1 MCKLLVESFWTRI
14 LVQTSK
20 SPLQE
25 IKTYDPELTWSSCVS
40 APSSSGT
47 GSTAVCRSCSMR
59 RVWRLH
65 NWENRLQQSIAYLF
79 FEWNVTSCYA
89 ASTHT
94 YMNTELKKPV
104 SPIIL
109 LVQDM
114 YKRMHKPDN
123 FLCNKRVKV
132 GEMSRHVGQG
142 SKAVSVQVLVLL
154 WNICIT

>member
-1 MCKLLVESFWTRI
+1 MCKLLVVSFWTRI

-94 YMNTELKKPV
+94 YMNTELKNPFHLLSCSFKTCIKECTNL
-104 SPIIL
+104 IIFCATKGWR
-109 LVQDM
+109 LVKWADM
-114 YKRMHKPDN
+114 
-123 FLCNKRVKV
+123 LA
-132 GEMSRHVGQG
+132 
-142 SKAVSVQVLVLL
+142 KAARQLVCKYLSCYE
-154 WNICIT
+154 IYV